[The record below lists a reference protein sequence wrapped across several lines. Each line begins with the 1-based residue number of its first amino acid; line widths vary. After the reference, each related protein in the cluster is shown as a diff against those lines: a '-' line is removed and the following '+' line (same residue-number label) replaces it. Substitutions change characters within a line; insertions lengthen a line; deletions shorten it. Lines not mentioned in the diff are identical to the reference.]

1 MHLTS
6 NPIDWYAARGAGIL
20 AYVVLSFVV
29 VLGTTMAGR
38 KAFKRWP
45 KFAVEDVHR
54 FSGLLVGTFISIHI
68 VAVAIDSYLPFSL
81 TSLVVPLTSIYRP
94 LWIALGVVAAELLL
108 ALAITNHYRR
118 SLPYSFW
125 RKAHYV
131 NFVVWVAATLH
142 GVGSGTDRSSPW
154 FLALYGI
161 ATGAVVAAI
170 ATSVARRRLLRPAW
184 PGSLAAGAVATAL
197 IFTIGLSPLR
207 FHPRPW
213 NAATFNDTLKGRV
226 LRDLG
231 VTRGIV
237 SMAGTGVG
245 DQRVLVRADLLIEP
259 QQIQETSFQMEFLP
273 SGMLCLGTVTHVEA
287 FSFNA
292 RCHAPD
298 GTQRVVVASWTQAT
312 GPGFTNGTLKVH
324 AA

>member
-1 MHLTS
+1 VHLTS

-20 AYVVLSFVV
+20 AYAVLSFVV

-45 KFAVEDVHR
+45 KFALEDVHR

-81 TSLVVPLTSIYRP
+81 TSLIVPLTSVYRP
-94 LWIALGVVAAELLL
+94 LWIALGVVAGELLL

-118 SLPYSFW
+118 TLPYSFW

-131 NFVVWVAATLH
+131 NFILWLAATLH
-142 GVGSGTDRSSPW
+142 GIGSGTDRSSPW

-161 ATGAVVAAI
+161 ATGAVVAGI
-170 ATSVARRRLLRPAW
+170 ATSLARRRLLRPAW
-184 PGSLAAGAVATAL
+184 PAALAAGAVAAAL
-197 IFTIGLSPLR
+197 ALTLGLGPFR
-207 FHPRPW
+207 FQPKPW
-213 NAATFNDTLKGRV
+213 NATTFNDVLKGRV

-245 DQRVLVRADLLIEP
+245 VQRVLVRADLLIQP
-259 QQIQETSFQMEFLP
+259 QHIQDTSFQMEFLP
-273 SGMLCLGTVTHVEA
+273 SGMLCLGTVTHVQA

-292 RCHAPD
+292 RCRAPD
-298 GTQRVVVASWTQAT
+298 GTQRVVIANWMHAT
-312 GPGFTNGTLKVH
+312 GPRFTNGTLRVH
-324 AA
+324 A